1 MSTSKGRSYYYEAMC
16 LVPQTAS
23 TDLNGAVEHI
33 SAIIAKSHG
42 RIVAIK
48 KWDERRL
55 AFEINKQKRGIYIL
69 AYFQADPVNL
79 AGIERDFNLSE
90 QVLRAL
96 VVRAD
101 HLTEEEMIAAD
112 ARQLLQDEGE
122 IRRGRPD
129 EMVPEYV

>member
-1 MSTSKGRSYYYEAMC
+1 MSNSKGRSYYYECMC
-16 LVPQTAS
+16 LVPQAAAA
-23 TDLNGAVEHI
+23 DLNGAVEHI
-33 SAIIAKSHG
+33 TGIINKGHA

-79 AGIERDFNLSE
+79 AGIERDLSLSE
-90 QVLRAL
+90 QVLRSL
-96 VVRAD
+96 IVRAD

-112 ARQLLQDEGE
+112 ARQLLQDEGDL
-122 IRRGRPD
+122 RRGRD
-129 EMVPEYV
+129 EMVPEFV

>member
-16 LVPQTAS
+16 LIPQAAS
-23 TDLNGAVEHI
+23 TDLNGAIEHL
-33 SAIIAKSHG
+33 SGIITKNHG

-55 AFEINKQKRGIYIL
+55 AFEIEKQKRGIYVL
-69 AYFQADPVNL
+69 AYFQADPINL
-79 AGIERDFNLSE
+79 VGVERDFNLSE
-90 QVLRAL
+90 QVLRSL

-122 IRRGRPD
+122 LRRGRPD
-129 EMVPEYV
+129 EMIPEFV

>member
-1 MSTSKGRSYYYEAMC
+1 MSSSKGRSYYYEAMC
-16 LVPQTAS
+16 LIPQAAAA
-23 TDLNGAVEHI
+23 DLNGAIEHLT
-33 SAIIAKSHG
+33 AILNKNHA

-55 AFEINKQKRGIYIL
+55 AYEINKQKRGIYVL
-69 AYFQADPVNL
+69 AYFQADPANL
-79 AGIERDFNLSE
+79 AGVERDFNLSE
-90 QVLRAL
+90 QVLRSL

-122 IRRGRPD
+122 LRRGRPD
-129 EMVPEYV
+129 EMVPEFV